1 MNSNC
6 NCIHYRKQT
15 ILYVAC
21 NNGNVCSFNKEYKVK
36 LPIKEYLLLKETTGY
51 HLAKELGISPS
62 RVGHW
67 TKKDGVSGAETMI
80 HFTRAGVV
88 THVVRELTVHPRE
101 GMM

>member
-1 MNSNC
+1 M
-6 NCIHYRKQT
+6 
-15 ILYVAC
+15 
-21 NNGNVCSFNKEYKVK
+21 K
-36 LPIKEYLLLKETTGY
+36 LPIKEYLKLKETTGY

-67 TKKDGVSGAETMI
+67 TKKQGIGAETMI
-80 HFTRAGVV
+80 HFTRAGI